1 MWLGETQ
8 MHITVKRTNRTL
20 YDVDNTLAI
29 LLLEGLPD
37 IFAKY
42 EKPAP
47 PPEKAGWS
55 NGVFVSSGRKNI
67 TVRDGASTY
76 WFVAAPERIS
86 EFEKYLPANV
96 GTCPEHVLARYTAE
110 YVPYVWESA

>member
-8 MHITVKRTNRTL
+8 MHITVKRTNHTL

-42 EKPAP
+42 EKPVP

-55 NGVFVSSGRKNI
+55 VGVFISSGRRNI
-67 TVRDGASTY
+67 TVRCDGSSTY
-76 WFVAAPERIS
+76 WFTGPPEKIP
-86 EFEKYLPANV
+86 EFETTRPRDAGSY
-96 GTCPEHVLARYTAE
+96 PEDIRAQYTAK
-110 YVPYVWESA
+110 YVP